1 MKKLLTMLLC
11 LAIAFSCAFGVAA
24 CTPGDDKDD
33 TGIVT
38 PGGDDETP
46 GGDEETPGGDEE
58 TPGGDDETPE
68 PEPEPSEG
76 LEFIITDDDTFAC
89 IVLGIGSCTDT
100 KLVIPSF
107 YNGFPV
113 EGVSDNA
120 FKGNTTI
127 TSVTLPSSIIAI
139 GDGAFSDCINLS
151 EIRIQSEECVISENA
166 FSNTAYY
173 NDNSHWDNGVFY
185 VDNCLI
191 FANRSLTG
199 SYTIREGT
207 RIIANSAFAD
217 CTNLTDIHLPDGLT
231 SIGFTAFSNTG
242 YANNSENWDNNVL
255 YIDTYAICARQELS
269 GSYLI
274 KDGTTLI
281 AMHAFVDC
289 NVTEIIIPDSVAH
302 IGLGAFMNCEQLKSV
317 TLPNNLSSISYGT
330 FFGCFQLADIAI
342 PTSVVSIQ
350 TLAFGQCTQLANIDI
365 PGNVR
370 LIGRGAFS
378 SCQQLTKFYIPKN
391 VSYIGDMPFAYCN
404 NLMEIQVD
412 PNNINYASINGVL
425 FNKTQTKLIQYPAG
439 KQNTSYAVPES
450 VSALGNYAFACN
462 AYLASVTIPDTVNNI
477 GISAF
482 YCCTSL
488 TDINIPDGITSIQ
501 EGSFYNCSS
510 LTTISIPESVII
522 IGDNAFGCC
531 WDLSYV
537 TIPDQVTTIG
547 AYAFNQC
554 NLTSI
559 TIPNSVTTIGI
570 SAFAACMELT
580 SVTFSNTVGWTVDGQ
595 PIDVTDPNTNAN
607 KLKVS
612 SFMWLRQA

>member
-1 MKKLLTMLLC
+1 MKHKFLTGILSLTVALSLL
-11 LAIAFSCAFGVAA
+11 SVSA
-24 CTPGDDKDD
+24 CTTIGDHDPTIDTDDPIITPGDPDGNTPSGGNENPDDD
-33 TGIVT
+33 T
-38 PGGDDETP
+38 P
-46 GGDEETPGGDEE
+46 EESVPDNSS
-58 TPGGDDETPE
+58 D
-68 PEPEPSEG
+68 G
-76 LEFIITDDDTFAC
+76 LEFMITEDDPFVCFVT
-89 IVLGIGSCTDT
+89 GIGSCTDT
-100 KLVIPSF
+100 KLVIPNF

-113 EGVSDNA
+113 EGINDYA

-139 GDGAFSDCINLS
+139 GNGAFSDCINLS

-185 VDNCLI
+185 VDDCLI
-191 FANRSLTG
+191 CADQSLTG
-199 SYTIREGT
+199 SYTVREGT

-242 YANNSENWDNNVL
+242 HANNAENWENNVL

-289 NVTEIIIPDSVAH
+289 NVTEIIIPDSVEH
-302 IGLGAFMNCEQLKSV
+302 IGLGAFMNCERLKNV
-317 TLPNNLSSISYGT
+317 TLPNNLRSISYGT
-330 FFGCFQLADIAI
+330 FFGCFQLTDIAI
-342 PTSVVSIQ
+342 PTSVLLIQ
-350 TLAFGQCTQLANIDI
+350 TLAFGSCSQLANIDI
-365 PGNVR
+365 PENVR
-370 LIGRGAFS
+370 LIGRSVFS
-378 SCQQLTKFYIPKN
+378 STHITALFIPKN
-391 VSYIGDMPFAYCN
+391 VSYIGDLAFTYCN
-404 NLMEIQVD
+404 NLAEIQVD
-412 PNNINYASINGVL
+412 PNNINYTSIDGVL

>member
-46 GGDEETPGGDEE
+46 GGEQPGGDEETPSGDEETPGGDEEQPGGDEETPGGDEE
-58 TPGGDDETPE
+58 TPSGDEETPGGDEE
-68 PEPEPSEG
+68 PKPEPSEG

-113 EGVSDNA
+113 EGVSNNA

-139 GDGAFSDCINLS
+139 GNGAFSDCINLS

-185 VDNCLI
+185 VDDCLI
-191 FANRSLTG
+191 CADQSLTG
-199 SYTIREGT
+199 SYTVREGT

-242 YANNSENWDNNVL
+242 HANNAENWENNVL

-289 NVTEIIIPDSVAH
+289 NVTEIIIPDSVEH
-302 IGLGAFMNCEQLKSV
+302 IGLGAFMNCERLKNV
-317 TLPNNLSSISYGT
+317 TLPNNLRSISYGT
-330 FFGCFQLADIAI
+330 FFGCFQLTDIAI
-342 PTSVVSIQ
+342 PTSVLLIQ
-350 TLAFGQCTQLANIDI
+350 TLAFGSCSQLANIDI
-365 PGNVR
+365 PENVR
-370 LIGRGAFS
+370 LIGRGVFS
-378 SCQQLTKFYIPKN
+378 STHITALFIPKN
-391 VSYIGDMPFAYCN
+391 VSYIGDLAFTYCN
-404 NLMEIQVD
+404 NLAEIQVD
-412 PNNINYASINGVL
+412 PNNINYTSIDGVL
-425 FNKTQTKLIQYPAG
+425 FNKTQTKLI
-439 KQNTSYAVPES
+439 
-450 VSALGNYAFACN
+450 
-462 AYLASVTIPDTVNNI
+462 
-477 GISAF
+477 
-482 YCCTSL
+482 
-488 TDINIPDGITSIQ
+488 
-501 EGSFYNCSS
+501 
-510 LTTISIPESVII
+510 
-522 IGDNAFGCC
+522 
-531 WDLSYV
+531 
-537 TIPDQVTTIG
+537 
-547 AYAFNQC
+547 
-554 NLTSI
+554 
-559 TIPNSVTTIGI
+559 
-570 SAFAACMELT
+570 
-580 SVTFSNTVGWTVDGQ
+580 
-595 PIDVTDPNTNAN
+595 
-607 KLKVS
+607 
-612 SFMWLRQA
+612 

>member
-11 LAIAFSCAFGVAA
+11 LVLAASCAFGAAA
-24 CTPGDDKDD
+24 CTPDDAKDD
-33 TGIVT
+33 PGIVT
-38 PGGDDETP
+38 PSGDKEQ
-46 GGDEETPGGDEE
+46 PGGDEE

-151 EIRIQSEECVISENA
+151 EIRIQSEECVIFENT

-330 FFGCFQLADIAI
+330 FFGCFQLTDIAI
-342 PTSVVSIQ
+342 PTKVLSIQ
-350 TLAFGQCTQLANIDI
+350 TLAFGSCTQLTNIDI
-365 PGNVR
+365 PENVR

-378 SCQQLTKFYIPKN
+378 NCQQLTKFYIPKN
-391 VSYIGDMPFAYCN
+391 VSYIGDKPFAYCN

-425 FNKTQTKLIQYPAG
+425 FNKIQTTLMQYPAG
-439 KQNTSYAVPES
+439 KQNT
-450 VSALGNYAFACN
+450 NY
-462 AYLASVTIPDTVNNI
+462 TIPDSVTTI
-477 GISAF
+477 GEYTFS
-482 YCCTSL
+482 
-488 TDINIPDGITSIQ
+488 G
-501 EGSFYNCSS
+501 CSS
-510 LTTISIPESVII
+510 LTSVTISDSVTS
-522 IGDNAFGCC
+522 IGYAAFRDCP
-531 WDLSYV
+531 S
-537 TIPDQVTTIG
+537 
-547 AYAFNQC
+547 
-554 NLTSI
+554 LTSV
-559 TIPNSVTTIGI
+559 TIPNSVTSIGNA
-570 SAFAACMELT
+570 AFYNCASLT
-580 SVTFSNTVGWTVDGQ
+580 SVTIPNSVTSIGDHAFGGCDSLTSVTIGDSVTTIGDYAFSSCTNLTTVCYTGSEEEWAQIEIGDWNYELLDAEIIFNYTGE
-595 PIDVTDPNTNAN
+595 
-607 KLKVS
+607 
-612 SFMWLRQA
+612 